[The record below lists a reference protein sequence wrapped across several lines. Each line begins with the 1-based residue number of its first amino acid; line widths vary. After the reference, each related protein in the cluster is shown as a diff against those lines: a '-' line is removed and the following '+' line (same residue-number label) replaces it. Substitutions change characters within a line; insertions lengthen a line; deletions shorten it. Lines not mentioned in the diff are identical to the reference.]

1 MKRLQVGFH
10 IDGDVWEPEQ
20 IAALEG
26 HGFDILTTGEH
37 ILFFRPI
44 LDTVTV
50 LSYAAAVTKKI
61 KLLPSTHDPAAS
73 PSDHDGEGADFDRHP
88 VQGAADRVGR
98 DRRRLSAR
106 IRGLRRSDD

>member
-1 MKRLQVGFH
+1 MSNIQVGFH

-20 IAALEG
+20 ITQVEE

-50 LSYAAAVTKKI
+50 LAYAAAVTTKI
-61 KLLPSTHDPAAS
+61 KLLPSTLILPFTS
-73 PSDHDGEGADFDRHP
+73 SNNDG
-88 VQGAADRVGR
+88 
-98 DRRRLSAR
+98 
-106 IRGLRRSDD
+106 